1 MNKISCTIVCIVL
14 LLGCKEQT
22 RGKSNPPETSE
33 VSENTILSAQNTIKV
48 GLGPD
53 ALFLTPDKRF
63 LYVANVEDTLISV
76 VDTKT
81 DKVMHQISG
90 VRYPWGFAKLG
101 TSDIVAVSG
110 YDKQI
115 VLIDFTS
122 HSIVKRQSFDSTLGG
137 VVSSSDGKIIF
148 VIAID
153 KQKVLQLDGRS
164 LAFINSYDTGKG
176 PDGIGISKED
186 DKLYVTNTE
195 DGTIGIINIKTKETL
210 NLEKGGKPELIHAS
224 KDNTRLLISNFLNN
238 EAYVLN
244 TVSDSIVYTF
254 IGLSGP
260 EEVILSEDEKRIYIV
275 NFKNSKVY
283 VYDGRSFERLP
294 QVYQVGKSPIGFVEI
309 GNTKAYVSNYGDN
322 SLTVLNLK

>member
-1 MNKISCTIVCIVL
+1 MKKFSLTILCMLL

-22 RGKSNPPETSE
+22 KEKSNPSE
-33 VSENTILSAQNTIKV
+33 ATESPENTEFPTQKTVEV
-48 GLGPD
+48 GKGPD
-53 ALFLTPDKRF
+53 ALFLTPDKRY

-81 DKVMHQISG
+81 DQVMRQIPG
-90 VRYPWGFAKLG
+90 VRYPWGFTRLG
-101 TSDIVAVSG
+101 TSDKVAVSA

-115 VLIDFTS
+115 LMIDFTN
-122 HSIVKRQSFDSTLGG
+122 HTIVKQRSLDSTLGG
-137 VVSSSDGKIIF
+137 IVSSRDGKAIF

-153 KQKVLQLDGRS
+153 KQKVLQLDGGS
-164 LAFINSYDTGKG
+164 LEVVNSFDTGKG
-176 PDGIGISKED
+176 PDGIGISKEG

-195 DGTIGIINIKTKETL
+195 DGTIGIININTKETL

-224 KDNTRLLISNFLNN
+224 KDNTKLFISNFLNN

-244 TVSDSIVYTF
+244 TITDSITHTF
-254 IGLSGP
+254 TGLSGP

-283 VYDGRSFERLP
+283 VYDAHLFEKLP
-294 QVYQVGKSPIGFVEI
+294 QEYLVGKSPIGFMEI
-309 GNTKAYVSNYGDN
+309 KNTKAYVSNYEDN